1 MQPKDWIPEE
11 CNTSDNTYTNFNLYP
26 KISPMWSSV
35 LACFLL
41 VMLVFHQWM
50 RNQYRDFDNAGMI
63 AWKIQLVLTTIS
75 LIDIIL
81 LAGTNLIIDSVV
93 YPYPWVAALI
103 RPFYLCTTINVLRSY
118 WKRYILV
125 IRDSTPMVIFIAVY
139 ILYFSWMGQ
148 RYFSG
153 TK

>member
-11 CNTSDNTYTNFNLYP
+11 CNTTDNTYTNFNLYP

-81 LAGTNLIIDSVV
+81 LAGTNLRV
-93 YPYPWVAALI
+93 
-103 RPFYLCTTINVLRSY
+103 RT
-118 WKRYILV
+118 
-125 IRDSTPMVIFIAVY
+125 
-139 ILYFSWMGQ
+139 
-148 RYFSG
+148 
-153 TK
+153 